1 MALRTI
7 ASCEPR
13 SCSTP
18 PSARFATVA
27 EPSPSPKWPGEAG
40 FARSACYAVFPTKAD
55 LLRSLSRRHADRL
68 ISGAWQHSMV
78 GDTRDQIRAFSTL
91 VIDWIS
97 AEPELYIALDRD
109 LTAQEQLDHGVFDL
123 IAQVTEE
130 HLHAQFPGDQMTRLA
145 PIWSRLAVGGV
156 LMTINWW
163 SASRTMTQDDLIG
176 YIVETFAEGIGE
188 GPGSSPQIAEIRQIS
203 PRGADRSEP

>member
-1 MALRTI
+1 
-7 ASCEPR
+7 
-13 SCSTP
+13 
-18 PSARFATVA
+18 
-27 EPSPSPKWPGEAG
+27 
-40 FARSACYAVFPTKAD
+40 
-55 LLRSLSRRHADRL
+55 
-68 ISGAWQHSMV
+68 MV

-188 GPGSSPQIAEIRQIS
+188 GSRLVA
-203 PRGADRSEP
+203 ANC

>member
-1 MALRTI
+1 MILMATRGRGRPSGAPYDRKLRTEELLDAAERAIRNSGGTVSI
-7 ASCEPR
+7 AEV
-13 SCSTP
+13 
-18 PSARFATVA
+18 AR
-27 EPSPSPKWPGEAG
+27 EAG

-55 LLRSLSRRHADRL
+55 LLRALSRRHADRL
-68 ISGAWQHSMV
+68 ISGAWQDRMV
-78 GDTRDQIRAFSTL
+78 GDTRDQIRAFSAL

-130 HLHAQFPGDQMTRLA
+130 HLHAQFPDEHMIMLA

-163 SASRTMTQDDLIG
+163 SASPVISKEQLIG
-176 YIVETFAEGIGE
+176 YIVETFATGIANQ
-188 GPGSSPQIAEIRQIS
+188 PNLVSANS
-203 PRGADRSEP
+203 

>member
-1 MALRTI
+1 MATRGRGRPSGAPYDRKLRTEELLDAAERAIRNSGGAVSI
-7 ASCEPR
+7 AEV
-13 SCSTP
+13 
-18 PSARFATVA
+18 AR
-27 EPSPSPKWPGEAG
+27 EAG
-40 FARSACYAVFPTKAD
+40 FARSACYAIFPTKAD

-78 GDTRDQIRAFSTL
+78 GTTRDQIRAFSAL

-130 HLHAQFPGDQMTRLA
+130 HLHAQFPGDEMIPLA

-163 SASRTMTQDDLIG
+163 SAARTMTSDDLIG
-176 YIVETFAEGIGE
+176 YIVDTFAEGIG
-188 GPGSSPQIAEIRQIS
+188 
-203 PRGADRSEP
+203 DRSRLTAANT